1 MDTAESHPPRGA
13 PLQPEMGLTPLFKR
27 VNQQY
32 FRYDFGRMA
41 TIRVLLFDSNF
52 GNTTDREGCLHGHD
66 YSHTPSLAWGYD
78 FVPVVLAKGGER
90 VGLNLNRHH
99 FATPSNFP
107 CNIIHINVQKGMCSV
122 HGKLR
127 FETNGR
133 TLISVDIKAF
143 QY

>member
-1 MDTAESHPPRGA
+1 MGTITRTLPPLRGV
-13 PLQPEMGLTPLFKR
+13 MISSPLFWQK
-27 VNQQY
+27 
-32 FRYDFGRMA
+32 
-41 TIRVLLFDSNF
+41 
-52 GNTTDREGCLHGHD
+52 E
-66 YSHTPSLAWGYD
+66 
-78 FVPVVLAKGGER
+78 GER

-127 FETNGR
+127 FETNGP